1 MELLEK
7 FNDYCNL
14 EFASMPHG
22 MPVSCE
28 HLQSIVIRSAIQAF
42 NQREGV
48 RKSIAPYE
56 LEELAD
62 LIEEQGDRT
71 VQEVSEV
78 HRQAGLDA
86 L

>member
-7 FNDYCNL
+7 FNNYCNL

-22 MPVSCE
+22 MPISYE
-28 HLQSIVIRSAIQAF
+28 HLEAIAIRGAIHAF
-42 NQREGV
+42 NQREGI

-62 LIEEQGDRT
+62 LIEQQGNRT
-71 VQEVSEV
+71 VQRVSEV
-78 HRQAGLDA
+78 HRQVGLDA